1 MQEWSVGRF
10 VLNWIEKTVRKKAVD
25 FQRNVILSTKRK
37 YVVPLS
43 LKIGSSGRRM
53 SDCVKTKEE
62 LAAEVRRLQNSKVMK
77 EHRAKRKWQRENQ

>member
-43 LKIGSSGRRM
+43 LKIGSSGR
-53 SDCVKTKEE
+53 SLD
-62 LAAEVRRLQNSKVMK
+62 
-77 EHRAKRKWQRENQ
+77 

>member
-53 SDCVKTKEE
+53 SDGVKTKEE
-62 LAAEVRRLQNSKVMK
+62 LAAEVRKLQNSKVMK